1 MFSRISTKQLGVKLN
16 PRREPEL
23 LQPGT
28 HWYSAFAG
36 TSIKVFPAV
45 STIQRLPGQEI
56 ATKDQVSVKIS
67 CAVTLHYSNPA
78 LLLKVVNDGAD
89 SLTSLMVDTLHT
101 EIREVAVETIITSLS
116 DFETKLAKSMA
127 EKAEKV
133 GVVIEGVRLRNV
145 VLPRNLKNAYAAEL
159 TAKVEA
165 RAKLEMARS
174 QTAAIRHLA
183 NAAKLVEE
191 QPELIQLLA
200 LQGGNVQ
207 LGLPASRKDKK

>member
-1 MFSRISTKQLGVKLN
+1 MFSRISTKQIGVKLN

-23 LQPGT
+23 LHPGT
-28 HWYSAFAG
+28 HWYSVFAG
-36 TSIKVFPAV
+36 TSVKVFPAV

-67 CAVTLHYSNPA
+67 CAVTLHYKNPE
-78 LLLKVVNDGAD
+78 LLLKAVSDGAD

-101 EIREVAVETIITSLS
+101 EVRDAEVETIISALS
-116 DFETKLAKSMA
+116 DFEEKLTKSMA

-133 GVVIEGVRLRNV
+133 GVVIESVRLRNV

-183 NAAKLVEE
+183 NAAKMVED

-207 LGLPASRKDKK
+207 LGLPASKKHEK